1 MVDLERI
8 NGSAALAFMVSAG
21 LVYEIIAAACS
32 SPQTAEINAAA
43 RSETLMKWVKLGMV
57 QAALFIFIAAA
68 MEPKRA
74 IPIISGGSLAAGI
87 LGVCYYHANVSGL
100 RSSESGTEN

>member
-1 MVDLERI
+1 MVDLDKM

-32 SPQTAEINAAA
+32 SPQTAEINAAR

-57 QAALFIFIAAA
+57 QAALFVAIAAM
-68 MEPKRA
+68 MEPKKA
-74 IPIISGGSLAAGI
+74 LPIISGGTLAGGI
-87 LGVCYYHANVSGL
+87 LGICYYHANVSGL
-100 RSSESGTEN
+100 RSAEEGTEN